1 MLADPVKVGVNE
13 PPARQPKMRTRADPA
28 LAARRKTDAVRTL
41 ILPPADR
48 AYWQPEPSDPR
59 PLLFLAWGERQFGA
73 TPIAPH
79 RRHGWVYLLVESGN
93 PTLIHDGRS
102 DRLSAGT
109 LAVLGP
115 DCAFGWED
123 EGARRCKLQVWMW
136 RRPLQSPLNALPAH
150 ACEHYTM
157 SDDARAELRRWH
169 ALTREEIL
177 RDDPQS
183 AAALT
188 GLQMLL
194 EATIVRSGSHAA
206 QDDTVARALRWI
218 EMHLATRQPLARL
231 SDFLGVSTATVHR
244 LFRERLGVTV
254 RQKIAEI
261 RHEAAMRMIASGR
274 MTIKEIAYQ
283 LGYRHAHDFSR
294 AFRNQTGTLPRRRV
308 AQRR

>member
-1 MLADPVKVGVNE
+1 MSH
-13 PPARQPKMRTRADPA
+13 RADSA
-28 LAARRKTDAVRTL
+28 SAARRKTDVARTL
-41 ILPPADR
+41 ILPPSDR
-48 AYWQPEPSDPR
+48 AFWQPNPSDPR

-93 PTLIHDGRS
+93 PTLIHEGQR
-102 DRLSAGT
+102 DRLPAGT
-109 LAVLGP
+109 LTVLGP
-115 DCAFGWED
+115 DYAFGWDD
-123 EGARRCKLQVWMW
+123 EGARRCKLLVWMW
-136 RRPLQSPLNALPAH
+136 RRPLQSPLSELAAG
-150 ACEHYTM
+150 ACERYTL
-157 SDDARAELRRWH
+157 SDEARAALRRWH

-188 GLQMLL
+188 GLQMLI
-194 EATIVRSGSHAA
+194 ETTIVRSGSHAGH
-206 QDDTVARALRWI
+206 DDTVARALRWI
-218 EMHLATRQPLARL
+218 ETHLATRQPLARL

-261 RHEAAMRMIASGR
+261 RHEAAMRMLASGR
-274 MTIKEIAYQ
+274 MTIKEIAFQ

-294 AFRNQTGTLPRRRV
+294 AFRNQTGTLPRRKTAAV
-308 AQRR
+308 PGRR